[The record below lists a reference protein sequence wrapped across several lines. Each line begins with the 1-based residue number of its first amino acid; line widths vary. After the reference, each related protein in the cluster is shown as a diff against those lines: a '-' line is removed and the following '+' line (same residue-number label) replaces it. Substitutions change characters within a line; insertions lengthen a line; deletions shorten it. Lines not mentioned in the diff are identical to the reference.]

1 MEKKI
6 EQTLFS
12 LTGEKVDADTP
23 LVFLANKNDMGVG
36 DLLDSLCKEIGGVR
50 VKNSSLPKTVGEIVL
65 I

>member
-6 EQTLFS
+6 KETFYS
-12 LTGEKVDADTP
+12 LTGEKVNANTP
-23 LVFLANKNDMGVG
+23 LIFLANKNDMGVG
-36 DLLDSLCKEIGGVR
+36 DLLDSLCKEIGNVR